1 MISLYPVGTAPKW
14 CWLRHTH
21 SKLRVPIICCLFNIQ
36 NYIDITALGLSFFVN
51 GYIFCLHSVSGW
63 LIANHQSSIKLTKS
77 EGYWNMKGQKE
88 KWIWHVSEFGIS
100 CYRKRMFWNSW
111 IPKLKSECSG
121 LSAILVKCV
130 SGFCHF
136 KINATIFPL
145 GYGSQILNNTTQMMS
160 SCNC

>member
-1 MISLYPVGTAPKW
+1 MISLYPVPHQNDADYVTLAANWECLLFAACSTSKIILTS
-14 CWLRHTH
+14 LR
-21 SKLRVPIICCLFNIQ
+21 LAYL
-36 NYIDITALGLSFFVN
+36 FFVN

-63 LIANHQSSIKLTKS
+63 LIASHQSLIKLTKS

-111 IPKLKSECSG
+111 IPKLKSKCSG

-136 KINATIFPL
+136 EINATIFSL
-145 GYGSQILNNTTQMMS
+145 GYGLQILNNTTQMMS

>member
-1 MISLYPVGTAPKW
+1 MISLYPVPDLIDADGSHSQQTESPYYMLLVEHPKLYW
-14 CWLRHTH
+14 HHCPR
-21 SKLRVPIICCLFNIQ
+21 II
-36 NYIDITALGLSFFVN
+36 FFLN

-63 LIANHQSSIKLTKS
+63 LITSHQSSIKLTTS

-88 KWIWHVSEFGIS
+88 KWIWYISEFGIS

-111 IPKLKSECSG
+111 FPKLKSECSG

-145 GYGSQILNNTTQMMS
+145 GYGLQILNNTTQMMS